1 MAGTDDMRELL
12 MRLYDSFN
20 TGDPKIW
27 RDTVAEDALGV
38 GSDPD
43 EWWDGRAVVL
53 RIGETQVQ
61 EMGAAHVHVESG
73 TPKIFEQ
80 GDVFW
85 AVDRPSIS
93 VPGGHTDTDEV
104 HPHRQPSG
112 RATRDQTL
120 PPVRRGR
127 QRTGAGRRADDHLS
141 GLGASPGSPRAN
153 VAVVVA
159 TRISRGIERY
169 GSQALVRS
177 LAVVA
182 AYQGRGIGTT
192 LLRGVIEEAR
202 ERGAATIGALRRRL
216 TRISLASALWRS
228 AATLLMVPSSHRANC
243 GMCVPRM
250 RPYSA

>member
-61 EMGAAHVHVESG
+61 EMGAAHVHVEPG

-93 VPGGHTDTDEV
+93 VPGGTPT
-104 HPHRQPSG
+104 PMRFTLIASRQG
-112 RATRDQTL
+112 ERLEIRHF
-120 PPVRRGR
+120 
-127 QRTGAGRRADDHLS
+127 HLS
-141 GLGASPGSPRAN
+141 AGVTNEQVLG
-153 VAVVVA
+153 
-159 TRISRGIERY
+159 EE
-169 GSQALVRS
+169 L
-177 LAVVA
+177 
-182 AYQGRGIGTT
+182 TT
-192 LLRGVIEEAR
+192 
-202 ERGAATIGALRRRL
+202 T
-216 TRISLASALWRS
+216 
-228 AATLLMVPSSHRANC
+228 
-243 GMCVPRM
+243 
-250 RPYSA
+250 